1 VVCKLETGRTD
12 FVGDRMSK
20 DAIHHRMTTY
30 IHKYIHTCM
39 HAVSIGTRDGASSAP
54 FARNSYRFRV
64 LLVYLLVV

>member
-1 VVCKLETGRTD
+1 VVYKLETGRAD
-12 FVGDRMSK
+12 FVGDRLSK
-20 DAIHHRMTTY
+20 DAIRHRMTTH
-30 IHKYIHTCM
+30 I